1 MLLLSS
7 LRDHDGRPSSRRQP
21 PEADRQVDGRK
32 PLGRHE
38 KCGVATP
45 AEGPANRRPFA
56 VTGLSAEYVHELR
69 LGRTRRQRARSGLRS
84 IVVRSSHRRA
94 CFPAM
99 RTRERPLAFR
109 SRRDLNTTMV
119 DRIARLLTSDNEL
132 WGFVVFLATGH
143 LAGEQRGC
151 DPVPP
156 LIPLPPQVNIR
167 LSRSY
172 ERNRLE

>member
-1 MLLLSS
+1 
-7 LRDHDGRPSSRRQP
+7 
-21 PEADRQVDGRK
+21 
-32 PLGRHE
+32 
-38 KCGVATP
+38 VATP

-69 LGRTRRQRARSGLRS
+69 LGRARRQRARFGLRS
-84 IVVRSSHRRA
+84 IHVRSSDRRA
-94 CFPAM
+94 CFPEM

-119 DRIARLLTSDNEL
+119 DWIARLLTSDNEL

-143 LAGEQRGC
+143 LAGEQREC
-151 DPVPP
+151 DPVPL
-156 LIPLPPQVNIR
+156 LIPRLPAVQCQRESGFVQHISPHRRSSQGTQVNIR